1 MGSCT
6 TCVLDES
13 NSMNRHRLW
22 LYTVLFAG
30 VLIASTASILI
41 RYAQG
46 AGMSSLS
53 IAAGRLGLAA
63 LILTPLAL
71 SRSSNEI
78 RRLARRDVLFGM
90 GAGVFLAL
98 HFASWISSLEYTSV
112 ASSAALVST
121 NPLWVG
127 LASFFLF
134 RERLHWT
141 TLVGIALT
149 LVGTIVI
156 SISDST
162 NTTQSNPLLGNTLA
176 LIGAVTASGYLLI
189 GRNLRQRLSVLAY
202 IWLVYTSAAVVLV
215 VWAIVSGQQFFG
227 FEPYA
232 YLIVLGLAVGPQLL
246 GHTAFNYAL
255 SGLSATYVAVA
266 ILGEPIGSS
275 LLAFILFRETV
286 ALLQLVGIILL
297 LTGIAVASIAEQQS
311 TGEKHPVQQSAD

>member
-1 MGSCT
+1 
-6 TCVLDES
+6 
-13 NSMNRHRLW
+13 MNRHRLW

-46 AGMSSLS
+46 AGMSSLC

-215 VWAIVSGQQFFG
+215 VWAIVSGQRFFG
-227 FEPYA
+227 FEPYV

>member
-1 MGSCT
+1 
-6 TCVLDES
+6 
-13 NSMNRHRLW
+13 MNRHRLW

-46 AGMSSLS
+46 TGMSSLS

-215 VWAIVSGQQFFG
+215 VWAIVSGQRFFG
-227 FEPYA
+227 FEPCV
-232 YLIVLGLAVGPQLL
+232 YLFVLGLAVGPQLL

-297 LTGIAVASIAEQQS
+297 LTGIAVASIAEQQP